1 MSRSISAVP
10 RCEARRPLSCL
21 EGEGGQSTVEA
32 AVLLPSVMLLLAL
45 LLQPACL
52 LYTRMVM
59 WSAAAEGARTIATAA
74 TADSDACKRFVLR
87 RLQAVPE
94 VSVFH
99 VGGSSGWDVSLDYT
113 ESASTVTVAIEGKLR
128 PLPLLG
134 VTAHA
139 LGRSE
144 GDLVVIETKVT
155 ERVRP
160 AWLGGSYGDW
170 QKIWG

>member
-1 MSRSISAVP
+1 MRRRRQQTATHANASFCVGSR
-10 RCEARRPLSCL
+10 R
-21 EGEGGQSTVEA
+21 
-32 AVLLPSVMLLLAL
+32 
-45 LLQPACL
+45 
-52 LYTRMVM
+52 
-59 WSAAAEGARTIATAA
+59 
-74 TADSDACKRFVLR
+74 
-87 RLQAVPE
+87 
-94 VSVFH
+94 
-99 VGGSSGWDVSLDYT
+99 WDVSLDYT
-113 ESASTVTVAIEGKLR
+113 EGASTVTVAIEGKLR